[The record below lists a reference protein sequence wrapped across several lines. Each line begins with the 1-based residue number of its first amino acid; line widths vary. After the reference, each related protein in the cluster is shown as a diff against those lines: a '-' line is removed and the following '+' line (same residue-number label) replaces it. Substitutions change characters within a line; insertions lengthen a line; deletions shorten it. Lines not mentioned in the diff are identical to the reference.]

1 MIFVLPNAIARVL
14 VTLELNIPHANPKPP
29 KSSVPLVSVKVLVAV
44 SVVADANVVVPDT
57 LLTVRFVSVV
67 LVAVSTLPV
76 PAITAVKLAYETAA
90 ANVKLLRYT
99 VVTAGTLVLPVKANV
114 SKKLPVVNVGIDAP
128 LVSASLGGVN
138 TLPFTVVT
146 GVVAAAV
153 AVATLVTVYA
163 LILLSNKKLAL
174 FGVFSNKLVCEY
186 VTALMLVPELCE
198 GVSVLMG
205 GVKLPVYTATPLVT
219 RRLEILPANG
229 LLEPSTALP
238 MPKLL
243 LAVLLMVKLIVIGV
257 CATPFTYAVNVLPL
271 RTRAK

>member
-1 MIFVLPNAIARVL
+1 MILVLPNAIARVL
-14 VTLELNIPHANPKPP
+14 VVLELNMPHANPKPP
-29 KSSVPLVSVKVLVAV
+29 RSSVPLVSVKVLVAV

-76 PAITAVKLAYETAA
+76 PAITVVKLAYETAA

-198 GVSVLMG
+198 GVSVLTG
-205 GVKLPVYTATPLVT
+205 GVKLPVYTATPFTT
-219 RRLEILPANG
+219 RKLEMLPARNLVPPSAA
-229 LLEPSTALP
+229 LLPIVI
-238 MPKLL
+238 KL
-243 LAVLLMVKLIVIGV
+243 LAVLLIVNVMVIGV
-257 CATPFTYAVNVLPL
+257 CATPFT
-271 RTRAK
+271 